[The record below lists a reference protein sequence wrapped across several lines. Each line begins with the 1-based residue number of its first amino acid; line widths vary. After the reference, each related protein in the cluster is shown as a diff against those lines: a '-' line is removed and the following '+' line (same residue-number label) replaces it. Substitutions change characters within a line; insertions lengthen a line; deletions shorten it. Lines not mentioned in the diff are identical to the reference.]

1 MKLAKK
7 DRKKPNRFTSW
18 QIPLTI
24 ALLIASF
31 LLAVQFR
38 TQQQLDVALSTQ
50 TNSDLIAMVRSLSEK
65 RLGLE
70 KELDDLNSQ
79 LASFGIAGSVEKQVA
94 QLQLFTGA
102 VSVSGAGVSIIITG
116 DAPLVYLDL
125 VDIIN
130 ELKVSGAEAI
140 CVNDQRVSNR
150 TKFAQGVSTGK
161 EFVITMD
168 GQKLETPVVISAI
181 GNPATLETGLTFP
194 GGIVDNLKHNG
205 ITPLVV
211 QMENIVIPAEQIQE
225 PEYMQK
231 TTVETAAKT

>member
-1 MKLAKK
+1 M
-7 DRKKPNRFTSW
+7 
-18 QIPLTI
+18 
-24 ALLIASF
+24 
-31 LLAVQFR
+31 
-38 TQQQLDVALSTQ
+38 
-50 TNSDLIAMVRSLSEK
+50 
-65 RLGLE
+65 
-70 KELDDLNSQ
+70 
-79 LASFGIAGSVEKQVA
+79 
-94 QLQLFTGA
+94 
-102 VSVSGAGVSIIITG
+102 
-116 DAPLVYLDL
+116 
-125 VDIIN
+125 DIIN

-231 TTVETAAKT
+231 TTVRCV